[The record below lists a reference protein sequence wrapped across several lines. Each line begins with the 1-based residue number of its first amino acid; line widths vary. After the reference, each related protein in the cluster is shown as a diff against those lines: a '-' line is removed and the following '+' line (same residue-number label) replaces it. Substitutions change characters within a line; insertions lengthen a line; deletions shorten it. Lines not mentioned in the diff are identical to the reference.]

1 MSSHI
6 PNRGEQMVRYYGCYS
21 NVSRGKRQKEGI
33 DDTIPC
39 ILEPLEDEKIMPEEV
54 VTPDLKDMLA
64 FDQYSSVLKT
74 FPMLDS

>member
-6 PNRGEQMVRYYGCYS
+6 PNRANKWYYGYYS

-39 ILEPLEDEKIMPEEV
+39 ILEPLGDEKIVPEEV

-64 FDQYSSVLKT
+64 FDQYSSDFRDV
-74 FPMLDS
+74 PYA

>member
-1 MSSHI
+1 MSSYI
-6 PNRGEQMVRYYGCYS
+6 PNRGEQMVLWLLQQCLT
-21 NVSRGKRQKEGI
+21 GKRQKEGI